1 MSRQAYGHRP
11 EERPYGAAGGVA
23 DVKRFRVVGVHEK
36 LRGSQLRRSGGPV
49 CTGVGKPV
57 ADNCRQQGVGGIEP
71 AGGYLYGNFT
81 AIGEVLIELDLG
93 LDGAGI
99 FPVSEQDECR
109 TQVDFV
115 ITVVSYVAF
124 DKALEAVLRNEF
136 L

>member
-1 MSRQAYGHRP
+1 MP
-11 EERPYGAAGGVA
+11 TI
-23 DVKRFRVVGVHEK
+23 VGNRE
-36 LRGSQLRRSGGPV
+36 S
-49 CTGVGKPV
+49 
-57 ADNCRQQGVGGIEP
+57 GGIEP